1 MAAVHLRE
9 ATLVD
14 ASAIV
19 RLIGEHAALSGE
31 QTPITEAYVATYL
44 ASPTGKILLAEVQNR
59 VVGLLSYSIRPDLF
73 HAGPSCF
80 LEELIVEEV
89 ARGEGVGSALVSDL
103 LSRLTSLACAEVSV
117 AVMPNNHRA
126 IKFYRTHGL
135 IEEAL
140 YLEKHFTA

>member
-1 MAAVHLRE
+1 
-9 ATLVD
+9 
-14 ASAIV
+14 
-19 RLIGEHAALSGE
+19 
-31 QTPITEAYVATYL
+31 
-44 ASPTGKILLAEVQNR
+44 
-59 VVGLLSYSIRPDLF
+59 
-73 HAGPSCF
+73 
-80 LEELIVEEV
+80 
-89 ARGEGVGSALVSDL
+89 VSDL